1 MAVPGG
7 PRTIGAGG
15 ALLMTIG
22 GGAIGAW
29 LYQRAQRE
37 RNRPINRLRR
47 GARDLASRFGDFD
60 MDDLQANRRPL
71 GGGGAAAAL
80 LISSLLIA
88 RARRR
93 SDVPHPDIDA
103 QQMIADVMDQS
114 RERAR
119 ELKLAERLRMAE
131 RMGLEE
137 GSRLAERLRMA
148 ERLKNMPELHAP
160 PRKQTIMGGLGLG
173 GTAVLIG
180 AGFLIWR
187 LLRGGPQP
195 PRHLYVTDR
204 MGE

>member
-1 MAVPGG
+1 
-7 PRTIGAGG
+7 
-15 ALLMTIG
+15 MTIG
-22 GGAIGAW
+22 GGVVGAW

-37 RNRPINRLRR
+37 RNKPINRLRR
-47 GARDLASRFGDFD
+47 GARDLASRFSDFD
-60 MDDLQANRRPL
+60 MDDLQVGPRPL

-93 SDVPHPDIDA
+93 SDVPQPDIDA
-103 QQMIADVMDQS
+103 QQLIADVMDQS

-137 GSRLAERLRMA
+137 GSRIAERLRMA

-160 PRKQTIMGGLGLG
+160 PRTQTILGGLGVG

-180 AGFLIWR
+180 GALLIWR
-187 LLRGGPQP
+187 MLRSGPRP
-195 PRHLYVTDR
+195 PQHLYVTDR